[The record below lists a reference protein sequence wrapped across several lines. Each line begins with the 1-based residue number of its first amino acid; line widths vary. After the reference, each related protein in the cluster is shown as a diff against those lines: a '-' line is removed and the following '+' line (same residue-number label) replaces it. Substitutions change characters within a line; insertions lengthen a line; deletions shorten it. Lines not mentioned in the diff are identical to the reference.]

1 MRQLFVGL
9 IAEGNTDVR
18 FLKKV
23 VYKSVLDISWECD
36 NEVEVFDIRDI
47 EAEGD
52 TFVRKVL
59 DGAYKAS
66 TVLGISMICVHSDSD
81 HKTAETVI
89 QNKFEPLFQE
99 LEKVNDIDYCK
110 HIVPTIPIQMIESW
124 MLADKGLLKQL
135 INANDLRDADLGLE
149 RAPESY
155 ADPKAAI
162 ENAIRLAMERQPK
175 KKRDQI
181 HISDLYEL
189 LGTRLSLEKLR
200 TISSFCH
207 FEGEVRRVFRDMG
220 LIR

>member
-18 FLKKV
+18 FLKTV

-36 NEVEVFDIRDI
+36 NEVEVFDIRDVD
-47 EAEGD
+47 ASGN
-52 TFVRKVL
+52 TFVNKML

-66 TVLGISMICVHSDSD
+66 TVLGISMICIHADSD

-89 QNKFEPLFQE
+89 KNKFEPLFQE
-99 LEKVNDIDYCK
+99 LEKVNDTDYCK

-124 MLADKGLLKQL
+124 MLADKELLKSL
-135 INANDLRDADLGLE
+135 INAQDLRDIDLGLE

-155 ADPKAAI
+155 ADPKVAI
-162 ENAIRLAMERQPK
+162 EKAIRVAMERQPK

-181 HISDLYEL
+181 QISDLYEL

-200 TISSFCH
+200 VLPSFCH
-207 FEGEVRRVFRDMG
+207 FEGEVRRVFHDMG

>member
-9 IAEGNTDVR
+9 IAEGSTDVR
-18 FLKKV
+18 FLKTV

-52 TFVRKVL
+52 TFVQKML

-66 TVLGISMICVHSDSD
+66 TVLGISLICVHADSD
-81 HKTAETVI
+81 HKSAATVI
-89 QNKFEPLFQE
+89 QNKFDPLFRE
-99 LEKVNDIDYCK
+99 LEKVSDNDYCK

-124 MLADKGLLKQL
+124 MLADKELLKQL
-135 INANDLRDADLGLE
+135 INASDLRDVDLGLE
-149 RAPESY
+149 RAPEMYS
-155 ADPKAAI
+155 DPKAAI
-162 ENAIRLAMERQPK
+162 EGAIRIAMSRQPK

-181 HISDLYEL
+181 QISDLYEL

-200 TISSFCH
+200 AIPSFCH
-207 FEGEVRRVFRDMG
+207 FEGEVKRVFRNMG
-220 LIR
+220 LLR